1 MNPLLAQD
9 SSRLSD
15 LLEKVVDASLDYLGS
30 IDKRP
35 PATDFVRNDPLNLPD
50 DGLGAERTLDL
61 FAQRY
66 GRAMPASN
74 GPRFW
79 GFVTGG
85 TTPAALVGDWLTS
98 VYDLNL
104 TSAANSPAPNIEL
117 EAIQLLREL
126 FGLPA
131 AFTGT
136 FVTGATMANFAGLA
150 LGREWIARQFGK
162 SVARDGLYTIP
173 PISVLSGEA
182 HSSIF
187 KVLALLGLG
196 RNSLRA
202 VATLPGDREAVDVE
216 ALRRALVQLGDQ
228 PCIVVANAGTVNT
241 GDFDDLRTI
250 ADLKS
255 RHRFWLHVDAAFG
268 GFAAC
273 SPDYRRLLDGIDA
286 ADSLTIDAHKWLNVP
301 YDSAMVFTR
310 HRDLQIAVFQNSAAY
325 LGAIAEPPDFLHLS
339 PENSRRLRALPAWFG
354 LMAYGRAGYREIVE
368 RNCALARLLGDRI
381 RASATFRLLAP
392 VRLNV
397 VCFTLAGETDSD
409 RVREFLARAR
419 DDGRVFLTPTMF
431 RGETGIRAAFSNWRT
446 QEEDIEIGWRAMND
460 CLWQRANRND
470 MGWNQ
475 KKE

>member
-1 MNPLLAQD
+1 MNTPLDQD
-9 SSRLSD
+9 ASRLAD
-15 LLEKVVDASLDYLGS
+15 LLKSALDISLDYLGS
-30 IDKRP
+30 IDQRP
-35 PATDFVRNDPLNLPD
+35 PATAFVRTDPLNLPD
-50 DGLGAERTLDL
+50 DGLGAKQTLDL
-61 FAQRY
+61 FARRY
-66 GRAMPASN
+66 GQAMPASN

-104 TSAANSPAPNIEL
+104 TSVANSPAPNIEM
-117 EAIQLLREL
+117 EAIRLLREL
-126 FGLPA
+126 FELPTD
-131 AFTGT
+131 FTGI

-162 SVARDGLYTIP
+162 SVALDGLHAVP
-173 PISVLSGEA
+173 PISVLSGAA

-196 RNSLRA
+196 RNSLR
-202 VATLPGDREAVDVE
+202 VVDTLPGDREAVDIQ
-216 ALRRALVQLGDQ
+216 ALRQALQQIGDR

-241 GDFDDLRTI
+241 GDFDDLRAI

-273 SPDYRRLLDGIDA
+273 SADYRHLLDGIDA

-301 YDSAMVFTR
+301 YDSAMIFTR
-310 HRDLQIAVFQNSAAY
+310 HRDLQVAVFQNSAAY

-339 PENSRRLRALPAWFG
+339 PENSRRLRALSAWFS

-368 RNCALARLLGDRI
+368 RNCALARLLGDHI
-381 RASATFRLLAP
+381 RASAMFRLLAP

-397 VCFTLAGETDSD
+397 VCFTLTGETGPE
-409 RVREFLARAR
+409 RVREFLARLR
-419 DDGRVFLTPTMF
+419 DDGRVFLTPTTF
-431 RGETGIRAAFSNWRT
+431 RGEAGIRAAFSNWRT
-446 QEEDIEIGWRAMND
+446 REEDIEIGWRAMND
-460 CLWQRANRND
+460 NR
-470 MGWNQ
+470 
-475 KKE
+475 

>member
-1 MNPLLAQD
+1 MNTFLEQD
-9 SSRLSD
+9 SSRLSK
-15 LLEKVVDASLDYLGS
+15 LLQKALDTSLDYLDS
-30 IDKRP
+30 INDRP
-35 PATDFVRNDPLNLPD
+35 PATDFVHNDPLDLPD

-66 GRAMPASN
+66 GRVLPASN

-85 TTPAALVGDWLTS
+85 TTPAALVGDWLAS

-104 TSAANSPAPNIEL
+104 TSVANSTAPNIEL
-117 EAIQLLREL
+117 EAIDLLREL
-126 FGLPA
+126 FGLST
-131 AFTGT
+131 AFAGT

-162 SVARDGLYTIP
+162 SVALDGLRAIP

-196 RNSLRA
+196 RNNLRA
-202 VATLPGDREAVDVE
+202 VDTLSGDREAVDVE
-216 ALRRALVQLGDQ
+216 ALRRALEQLEDQ
-228 PCIVVANAGTVNT
+228 PCLVVANAGTVNT
-241 GDFDDLRTI
+241 GDFDDLRAI

-273 SPDYRRLLDGIDA
+273 SADYRHLLDGIDA

-301 YDSAMVFTR
+301 YDSAMIFTR
-310 HRDLQIAVFQNSAAY
+310 HRDLQVAVFQNSAAY

-368 RNCALARLLGDRI
+368 RNCTLARMLGAHI
-381 RASATFRLLAP
+381 RASAMFRLLAP

-397 VCFTLAGETDSD
+397 VCFTLTGETGSD
-409 RVREFLARAR
+409 RVRDFLARVR
-419 DDGRVFLTPTMF
+419 DDGRVFLTPTTF
-431 RGETGIRAAFSNWRT
+431 RGEAGIRAAFSNWRT
-446 QEEDIEIGWRAMND
+446 REEDIEIAWRAMND
-460 CLWQRANRND
+460 NR
-470 MGWNQ
+470 
-475 KKE
+475 

>member
-1 MNPLLAQD
+1 MHTSLAQD
-9 SSRLSD
+9 SSRLPD
-15 LLEKVVDASLDYLGS
+15 LLKKTLDASLDYLDS
-30 IDKRP
+30 INNRP
-35 PATDFVRNDPLNLPD
+35 PATAFARNDPLDLPD
-50 DGLGAERTLDL
+50 DGLGTEQTLDL
-61 FAQRY
+61 FVQRY
-66 GRAMPASN
+66 GQTMPASN

-104 TSAANSPAPNIEL
+104 TSVAHSTAPNIEL
-117 EAIQLLREL
+117 EAICLLREL

-131 AFTGT
+131 SFAGT

-162 SVARDGLYTIP
+162 SIAQDGLHAVP

-202 VATLPGDREAVDVE
+202 VATLPGHREAIDAE
-216 ALRRALVQLGDQ
+216 ALRQALERLNDR

-241 GDFDDLRTI
+241 GDFDDLQ
-250 ADLKS
+250 ALASLKS
-255 RHRFWLHVDAAFG
+255 RYQFWLHVDAAFG

-301 YDSAMVFTR
+301 YDSAMIFTR
-310 HRDLQIAVFQNSAAY
+310 HRDLQVAVFQNSAAY

-339 PENSRRLRALPAWFG
+339 PENSRRLRALPAWFS

-368 RNCALARLLGDRI
+368 RNCALARVLGDRI
-381 RASATFRLLAP
+381 QASATFRLLAP

-409 RVREFLARAR
+409 RVRDFLARVR
-419 DDGRVFLTPTMF
+419 DDGRVFLTPTTF
-431 RGETGIRAAFSNWRT
+431 QGEAGIRAAFSNWRT
-446 QEEDIEIGWRAMND
+446 RVEDIEIAWRAMND
-460 CLWQRANRND
+460 NR
-470 MGWNQ
+470 
-475 KKE
+475 